1 MRFRRAMVAVAACAS
16 LVATAAGAQA
26 AALPPVSTFV
36 VNTSFAGGSPII
48 EADGVWTGCT
58 EVIDVSGSTNQI
70 SPSRL
75 VFSGVKEVVC
85 PDGNV
90 LIQYTAELNFRSGEN
105 SFAKTSGTWQLID
118 SDNPGINE
126 GAGTVRGTSRTCGT
140 DCIVDTFSGRVV

>member
-1 MRFRRAMVAVAACAS
+1 MRARIALAALTAVVP
-16 LVATAAGAQA
+16 LVATATGAQA

-36 VNTSFAGGSPII
+36 VVTSFAGGSPII

-58 EVIDVSGSTNQI
+58 EVIDVSWSTNQI

-90 LIQYTAELNFRSGEN
+90 LIQYSAELNFRSAEN
-105 SFAKTSGTWQLID
+105 SFAKTSGTWQLIE
-118 SDNPGINE
+118 SENPGISE
-126 GAGTVRGTSRTCGT
+126 GAGTVRGTNRTCGM

>member
-1 MRFRRAMVAVAACAS
+1 MKHIRIAAIAAATMIG
-16 LVATAAGAQA
+16 LTAAPAH

-36 VNTSFAGGSPII
+36 VVTSFAGGSPII

-58 EVIDVSGSTNQI
+58 EVRDISNVGNQV
-70 SPSRL
+70 SPSRV

-90 LIQYTAELNFRSGEN
+90 LIQYAAELNFRSAEN
-105 SFAKTSGTWQLID
+105 SFGKTSGTWQLID

-126 GAGTVRGTSRTCGT
+126 GAGTVRGTSRNCDG
-140 DCIVDTFSGRVV
+140 CIVDTFSGRVV

>member
-1 MRFRRAMVAVAACAS
+1 MRARLALVALAAVVP
-16 LVATAAGAQA
+16 LVATATGAQ

-58 EVIDVSGSTNQI
+58 EVIDVYGSTNQV

-75 VFSGVKEVVC
+75 VFAGVKEVVC

-90 LIQYTAELNFRSGEN
+90 LIQYSAELNFRSSEN
-105 SFAKTSGTWQLID
+105 SFSKTSGTWQLVD
-118 SDNPGINE
+118 SQNPGINE
-126 GAGTVRGTSRTCGT
+126 GAGTVSGTSRTCGT
-140 DCIVDTFSGRVV
+140 NCIVDTFSGRVV